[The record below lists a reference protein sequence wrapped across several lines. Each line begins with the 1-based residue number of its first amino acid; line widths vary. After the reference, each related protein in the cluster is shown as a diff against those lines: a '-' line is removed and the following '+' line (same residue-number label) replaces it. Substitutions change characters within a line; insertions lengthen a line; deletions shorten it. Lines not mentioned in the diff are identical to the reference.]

1 MMSCGKVNG
10 PRQSLQKPGFAS
22 LHYRRRCEGGFVA
35 AASAHP
41 KDGRLM
47 KWNCSYLRGLMP
59 AKARKA
65 PSSRRCAVSGPTR
78 QEQGCVFQQ
87 AYRSMRDSRLFY
99 VHSRW
104 RDEQA
109 FELHAKLPHTVRFIE
124 RMQTLIDH
132 PLEVARTLPLD

>member
-1 MMSCGKVNG
+1 MELFIFARFHAREGQEG
-10 PRQSLQKPGFAS
+10 PIVEA
-22 LHYRRRCEGGFVA
+22 
-35 AASAHP
+35 
-41 KDGRLM
+41 
-47 KWNCSYLRGLMP
+47 LR
-59 AKARKA
+59 
-65 PSSRRCAVSGPTR
+65 AVSGPTR